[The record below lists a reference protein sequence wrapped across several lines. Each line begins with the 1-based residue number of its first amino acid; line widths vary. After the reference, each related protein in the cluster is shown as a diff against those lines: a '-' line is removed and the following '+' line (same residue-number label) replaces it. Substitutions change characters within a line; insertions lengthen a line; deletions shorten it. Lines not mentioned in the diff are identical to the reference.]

1 VVIQSTLPLDVRTLF
16 TVPGGI
22 DVVQVAERK
31 VFVTR

>member
-1 VVIQSTLPLDVRTLF
+1 MPSFALPLDVTTVF

-31 VFVTR
+31 IFVGR